1 MTIEVTPLHEMTSG
15 KLAAQCGHAA
25 QLQAQRAGGLVV
37 PVWEV
42 AADSEPAEHEGAVAD
57 FATRYAAAAATTDDL
72 TADERRARS
81 GLLSRQVTL
90 R

>member
-1 MTIEVTPLHEMTSG
+1 M
-15 KLAAQCGHAA
+15 
-25 QLQAQRAGGLVV
+25 

-42 AADSEPAEHEGAVAD
+42 PADSEPADHEGAVAD
-57 FATRYAAAAATTDDL
+57 FAARYASALAATEDL

>member
-1 MTIEVTPLHEMTSG
+1 M
-15 KLAAQCGHAA
+15 
-25 QLQAQRAGGLVV
+25 
-37 PVWEV
+37 WEV

-57 FATRYAAAAATTDDL
+57 FATRYAAAAATPDDL

>member
-1 MTIEVTPLHEMTSG
+1 MLRHASG
-15 KLAAQCGHAA
+15 AF
-25 QLQAQRAGGLVV
+25 RAGGLLV

-42 AADSEPAEHEGAVAD
+42 PSDTEATDHEGAVAD
-57 FATRYAAAAATTDDL
+57 FADRYATALAATEDL
-72 TADERRARS
+72 TPEERRARS